1 MKEENK
7 LNKRY
12 KMDNTKQHR

>member
-7 LNKRY
+7 VF
-12 KMDNTKQHR
+12 D